1 MNKYTV
7 RIDENEFYSAA
18 NKEIVKVVGDSIS
31 FAIRKTRTL
40 FVQEIKTALRQDI
53 VYLELLNYIDGILYY
68 DVGLANAGQVAEQIV
83 ELVVSSIEL
92 RKLPARS
99 NDLGGIGLTVLKDG
113 IQPILSLPMGSY
125 QSKGGKVDWLD
136 WLLTAGTSEVISG
149 YRVMYGFFDTSRTG
163 QAIMVKS
170 KTKGFSIDPDYAGT
184 ENDNWITR
192 SLKRV
197 EGNISNLF
205 QKVIKD
211 YINI

>member
-18 NKEIVKVVGDSIS
+18 NKEIVKVVGQSIS
-31 FAIRKTRTL
+31 FAIKKTRTL

-184 ENDNWITR
+184 QDDNWITR

-211 YINI
+211 YINT

>member
-1 MNKYTV
+1 MNKYTI
-7 RIDENEFYSAA
+7 RINENEFFTAA
-18 NKEIVKVVGDSIS
+18 NEEILKVVSKSIS
-31 FAIRKTRTL
+31 FAISKTRPT
-40 FVQEIKTALRQDI
+40 FVKEIKNALRQDI
-53 VYLELLNYIDGILYY
+53 VYLELSNKIDGILYY

-83 ELVVSSIEL
+83 ELVSNSIQL
-92 RKLPARS
+92 RKLPAIRG
-99 NDLGGIGLTVLKDG
+99 DLGGIGLTVLKDG
-113 IQPILSLPMGSY
+113 LQPILSLPMGSY

-149 YRVMYGFFDTSRTG
+149 YRAMYGFFDTSRTG

-205 QKVIKD
+205 QKVIKE
-211 YINI
+211 YINT

>member
-1 MNKYTV
+1 MNKYTI

-18 NKEIVKVVGDSIS
+18 NKEIVKVVGQSIS

-68 DVGLANAGQVAEQIV
+68 DVGLSNAGQVAEQIV

-113 IQPILSLPMGSY
+113 IQQILSLPMGSY

-205 QKVIKD
+205 QKVITD

>member
-18 NKEIVKVVGDSIS
+18 NKEIVKVVGESIS

-92 RKLPARS
+92 RKLPARR

-205 QKVIKD
+205 QKVI
-211 YINI
+211 YR

>member
-1 MNKYTV
+1 MNKYTI
-7 RIDENEFYSAA
+7 RINENEFFNAA
-18 NKEIVKVVGDSIS
+18 NEEILKVVSKSIS
-31 FAIRKTRTL
+31 FAISKTRPT
-40 FVQEIKTALRQDI
+40 FVKEIKNALRQDI
-53 VYLELLNYIDGILYY
+53 VYLELSNKIDGILYY

-83 ELVVSSIEL
+83 ELVSNSIQL
-92 RKLPARS
+92 RKLPAIRG
-99 NDLGGIGLTVLKDG
+99 DLGGIGLTVLKDG
-113 IQPILSLPMGSY
+113 LQPILSLPMGSY

-205 QKVIKD
+205 QKVIKE
-211 YINI
+211 YINT

>member
-1 MNKYTV
+1 MNKYTI
-7 RIDENEFYSAA
+7 RINENEFFTAA
-18 NKEIVKVVGDSIS
+18 NEEILKIVSKSIS
-31 FAIRKTRTL
+31 FAISKTRPT
-40 FVQEIKTALRQDI
+40 FVKEIKNALKQDI
-53 VYLELLNYIDGILYY
+53 VYLELSNKIDGILYY
-68 DVGLANAGQVAEQIV
+68 DVGLENAGQVAEQIV
-83 ELVVSSIEL
+83 ELVSNSIQL
-92 RKLPARS
+92 RKLPAIRG
-99 NDLGGIGLTVLKDG
+99 DLGGIGLTVLKDG
-113 IQPILSLPMGSY
+113 LQPILSLPMGSY

-205 QKVIKD
+205 QKVIKE
-211 YINI
+211 YINT

>member
-1 MNKYTV
+1 MNKYTI
-7 RIDENEFYSAA
+7 RINENEFFTAA
-18 NKEIVKVVGDSIS
+18 NEEILKIVSKSIS
-31 FAIRKTRTL
+31 FAISKTRPT
-40 FVQEIKTALRQDI
+40 FVKEIKNALKQDI
-53 VYLELLNYIDGILYY
+53 VYLELSNKIDGILYY
-68 DVGLANAGQVAEQIV
+68 DVGLENAGQVAEQIV
-83 ELVVSSIEL
+83 ELVSNSIQL
-92 RKLPARS
+92 RKLPPIRG
-99 NDLGGIGLTVLKDG
+99 DLGGIGLTVLKDG
-113 IQPILSLPMGSY
+113 LQPILSLPMGSY

-205 QKVIKD
+205 QKVIKE
-211 YINI
+211 YINT

>member
-18 NKEIVKVVGDSIS
+18 NKEIVKVVGESIS

-92 RKLPARS
+92 RKLPARR

-205 QKVIKD
+205 QKVITD

>member
-18 NKEIVKVVGDSIS
+18 NKEIVKVVGESIS

-92 RKLPARS
+92 RKLPARR

>member
-1 MNKYTV
+1 MNKFTV

-18 NKEIVKVVGDSIS
+18 NKEVVKLVGESIS
-31 FAIRKTRTL
+31 FAITKTRTL

-53 VYLELLNYIDGILYY
+53 VYLELLNHIDGILYY

-83 ELVVSSIEL
+83 ELVSSSIQL
-92 RKLPARS
+92 RKLPARRD
-99 NDLGGIGLTVLKDG
+99 DLGGIGLTVLKDG
-113 IQPILSLPMGSY
+113 LQPILSLPMGSY

-184 ENDNWITR
+184 EDDNWITR

-211 YINI
+211 YINT

>member
-7 RIDENEFYSAA
+7 RIDENEFYIAA
-18 NKEIVKVVGDSIS
+18 NKEIVKLVSESITV
-31 FAIRKTRTL
+31 AIRKTRNL

>member
-18 NKEIVKVVGDSIS
+18 NKEIVKAVSESIS
-31 FAIRKTRTL
+31 FAIAKTRTL

-53 VYLELLNYIDGILYY
+53 VYLELLNRIDGILYY

-83 ELVVSSIEL
+83 ELVSSSIQL

-125 QSKGGKVDWLD
+125 QSKGGKVDWLN

-184 ENDNWITR
+184 QDDNWITR

-211 YINI
+211 YINT

>member
-18 NKEIVKVVGDSIS
+18 NKEIVKVVGESIS

-83 ELVVSSIEL
+83 ELVASSIEL
-92 RKLPARS
+92 RKLPARR

-205 QKVIKD
+205 QKVITD

>member
-1 MNKYTV
+1 MNKYTI

-18 NKEIVKVVGDSIS
+18 NKEIVKVVGQSIS

-68 DVGLANAGQVAEQIV
+68 DVGLSNAGQVAEQIV

-113 IQPILSLPMGSY
+113 IQQILSLPMGSY

>member
-7 RIDENEFYSAA
+7 RIDESEFYSAA
-18 NKEIVKVVGDSIS
+18 NKEIVTIVSKSIS
-31 FAIRKTRTL
+31 FAIAKTRTL

-125 QSKGGKVDWLD
+125 QSKGGKVDWLN
-136 WLLTAGTSEVISG
+136 WLLTAGTSEVVSG

-184 ENDNWITR
+184 QDDNWITR

-205 QKVIKD
+205 EKVIKD
-211 YINI
+211 YINT

>member
-1 MNKYTV
+1 MNKYTI
-7 RIDENEFYSAA
+7 RINENEFFNAA
-18 NKEIVKVVGDSIS
+18 NEEILKIVSKSIS
-31 FAIRKTRTL
+31 FAISKARPT
-40 FVQEIKTALRQDI
+40 FVKEIKNALKQDI
-53 VYLELLNYIDGILYY
+53 VYLELSNKIDGILYY
-68 DVGLANAGQVAEQIV
+68 DVGLENAGQVAEQIV
-83 ELVVSSIEL
+83 ELVSNSIQL
-92 RKLPARS
+92 RKLPAIRG
-99 NDLGGIGLTVLKDG
+99 DLGGIGLTVLKDG
-113 IQPILSLPMGSY
+113 LQPILSLPMGSY

-205 QKVIKD
+205 QKVIKE
-211 YINI
+211 YINT

>member
-18 NKEIVKVVGDSIS
+18 NKEIVKVVGESIS

-83 ELVVSSIEL
+83 ELVASSIEL
-92 RKLPARS
+92 RKLPARR

>member
-18 NKEIVKVVGDSIS
+18 NKEIVKVVGESIS

-92 RKLPARS
+92 RKLPARR

-113 IQPILSLPMGSY
+113 IQPILSLLMGSY

-205 QKVIKD
+205 QKVITD

>member
-1 MNKYTV
+1 MNKYTI

-18 NKEIVKVVGDSIS
+18 NKEIVKVVGQSIS

-83 ELVVSSIEL
+83 ELVVRSIEL

-136 WLLTAGTSEVISG
+136 WLLTAGTSEVVSG

-205 QKVIKD
+205 QKVITD
-211 YINI
+211 YINT

>member
-1 MNKYTV
+1 MNKYTI
-7 RIDENEFYSAA
+7 RINENEFFNAA
-18 NKEIVKVVGDSIS
+18 NEEILKIVSKSIS
-31 FAIRKTRTL
+31 FAISKTRPT
-40 FVQEIKTALRQDI
+40 FVKEIKNALKQDI
-53 VYLELLNYIDGILYY
+53 VYLELSNKIDGILYY

-83 ELVVSSIEL
+83 ELVSNSIQL
-92 RKLPARS
+92 RKLPAIRG
-99 NDLGGIGLTVLKDG
+99 DLGGIGLTVLKDG
-113 IQPILSLPMGSY
+113 LQPILSLPMGSY

-205 QKVIKD
+205 QKVIKE
-211 YINI
+211 YINT

>member
-83 ELVVSSIEL
+83 ELVASSIEL
-92 RKLPARS
+92 RKLPARR

>member
-1 MNKYTV
+1 MNKFTV

-83 ELVVSSIEL
+83 EIVVSSIEL
-92 RKLPARS
+92 RKLPARR

-205 QKVIKD
+205 QKVITD

>member
-1 MNKYTV
+1 MNKYTI
-7 RIDENEFYSAA
+7 RINENEFFTAA
-18 NKEIVKVVGDSIS
+18 NEEILKVVSKSIS
-31 FAIRKTRTL
+31 FAISKTRPT
-40 FVQEIKTALRQDI
+40 FVKEIKNALRQDI
-53 VYLELLNYIDGILYY
+53 VYLELSNKIDGILYY

-83 ELVVSSIEL
+83 ELVSNSIQL
-92 RKLPARS
+92 RKLPAIRG
-99 NDLGGIGLTVLKDG
+99 DLGGIGLTVLKDG
-113 IQPILSLPMGSY
+113 LQPILSLPMGSY

-192 SLKRV
+192 SLTRV

-205 QKVIKD
+205 QKVIKE
-211 YINI
+211 YINT